1 MDSNSSSLDYLS
13 DLQMKSGILL
23 VLYIDSQTE
32 SEKSDVL
39 L

>member
-13 DLQMKSGILL
+13 DLQTKSGILL